1 MTAFEGKSKNK
12 TKCSKF
18 LDILQFTITQT
29 ELLSVILTYLTKLVN
44 FWYPNIYVYLVSD
57 TGKLYFLTLL
67 RKKTD
72 KNKWG
77 GGRYCPCVHVCSLM
91 CLTYTTLQYPGSCSN
106 AIKSF

>member
-77 GGRYCPCVHVCSLM
+77 GEILSMCSCVLPNVFNIHN
-91 CLTYTTLQYPGSCSN
+91 TTVSRVMQQCN
-106 AIKSF
+106 